1 MFFDKL
7 REGAQGTTSKI
18 ILGAIIL
25 SFALAGV
32 GSYVTQPARQ
42 IAAVVNGDEI
52 SAQALEN
59 AYSNERARL
68 QSQLGEQFSQLLAD
82 PAYVAQIRR
91 SVLEQLIEQRLIDQ
105 KIDDLQL
112 RASDEQ
118 VRNAIRSLPE
128 FQVDG
133 QFDNERYL
141 QLLSRNNL
149 SPEQLRDSI
158 RQDLNRQM
166 LLNAVVGSAFSLES
180 EAGLL
185 DRLTHQQRSATL
197 VRLPLEQFEASAAV
211 SEEEAKAWY
220 EAHPERFQRP
230 EQVKLNYVL
239 LDAGTVTA
247 ADIDE
252 QAIEDYYAAN
262 QASYTQPE
270 QRRVAHIM
278 VNKGDDAAEKID
290 GILSRL
296 NAGEDFAELAE
307 TESDD
312 TFTGEKGGELDW
324 MEAGTLDPA
333 FDNAAFALAE
343 TGDVSGVVETD
354 FGLHIIKLL
363 EVRPAQVKPLDE
375 VRNSIAE
382 RLAQEQ
388 AGDDFYQRE
397 QRLAE
402 LAFEFPDSLD
412 IAAEELGL
420 TIASTDFVAAGELPE
435 QLNDTRVINKA
446 FSVELREQRMNSDI
460 IELDTN
466 QAVVIRVLDYRPA
479 AVRDFAEVKAEATE
493 LALQDK
499 AGELAQQAAAELE
512 QAWREGS
519 ADNWLSERELNST
532 RLEQVTRESA
542 QDPALLNAL
551 FAMPAPDE
559 EPSLSTVSLVGGDIA
574 VLRLDEVNTPETPS
588 DELAL
593 VRQGQS
599 RVQGQRD
606 YLSLINA
613 LKAASDI
620 EYRQLDSEDDSFF

>member
-82 PAYVAQIRR
+82 PAYMAQIRR

-613 LKAASDI
+613 LKAAADI

>member
-613 LKAASDI
+613 LKAAADI

>member
-333 FDNAAFALAE
+333 FDNAAFALTE

-574 VLRLDEVNTPETPS
+574 VLHLDEVNTPETPS

-613 LKAASDI
+613 LKAAADI

>member
-278 VNKGDDAAEKID
+278 VNKGDDVAEKID

-435 QLNDTRVINKA
+435 ELNDTRVINKA

-613 LKAASDI
+613 LKAAADI

>member
-42 IAAVVNGDEI
+42 IAAVVNGEEI

-91 SVLEQLIEQRLIDQ
+91 SVLEQLVEQRLIDQ

-112 RASDEQ
+112 RASDQQ

-141 QLLSRNNL
+141 QLLGRNNL

-166 LLNAVVGSAFSLES
+166 LLNAVVGSAFALDS

-185 DRLTHQQRSATL
+185 DRLTHQQRNATL
-197 VRLPLEQFEASAAV
+197 VRLPLAKFEASADV
-211 SEEEAKAWY
+211 SEAEAKAWY
-220 EAHPERFQRP
+220 EAHPQQFQRP

-278 VNKGDDAAEKID
+278 VNKGSDAAKKID
-290 GILSRL
+290 GILTRL
-296 NAGEDFAELAE
+296 NAGEEFAELAQN
-307 TESDD
+307 ESDD
-312 TFTGEKGGELDW
+312 TFTGNKGGELDW

-343 TGDVSGVVETD
+343 PGDVSGVVESD

-363 EVRPAQVKPLDE
+363 EVRPAQVKALSD
-375 VRNSIAE
+375 VRDSIAE

-420 TIASTDFVAAGELPE
+420 SVESTGFVAASELPDV
-435 QLNDTRVINKA
+435 LNDTRVINKA
-446 FSVELREQRMNSDI
+446 FSAELREQRMNSDI

-466 QAVVIRVLDYRPA
+466 QAAVIRVLDYRPA
-479 AVRDFAEVKAEATE
+479 AVRDFDDVKAEATE

-499 AGELAQQAAAELE
+499 AAELAQQAAAGLE
-512 QAWREGS
+512 QAWRDGS
-519 ADNWLSERELNST
+519 ADSWLSERELSAT
-532 RLEQVTRESA
+532 ELTDITRESG

-559 EPSLSTVSLVGGDIA
+559 QPSISTVTLMGGDVA
-574 VLRLDEVNTPETPS
+574 VLRLNAVNTPEAPS

-593 VRQGQS
+593 VRQGQG

-606 YLSLINA
+606 YQSLMNA
-613 LKAASDI
+613 LKAAADI
-620 EYRQLDSEDDSFF
+620 EYRQLDREDDSFF